1 MASSDDFKEFYR
13 ASYGRTLATVA
24 ALVGSKHEA
33 EDIAQEAYARALARW
48 SWLHGFDLPDA
59 WVRKVAVRLAVDS
72 SRRRRTRLAATLR
85 LASLRQPQ
93 APQPDDDLRYT
104 PLGAALLDLPIR
116 ERQVVVMHYLADL
129 PIDAIAQECG
139 LPAGTVKTRL
149 AAGRRHLAERL
160 AQHPE
165 AVS

>member
-1 MASSDDFKEFYR
+1 MASSDDFREFYR

-24 ALVGSKHEA
+24 ALVGSRPEA

-48 SWLHGFDLPDA
+48 SRLRGFDLPDA
-59 WVRKVAVRLAVDS
+59 WVRKVAVRLAVDA

-85 LASLRQPQ
+85 LAAVRQAQ

-104 PLGAALLDLPIR
+104 PLGAALLDLPIS
-116 ERQVVVMHYLADL
+116 ERQVVVLHYLADL
-129 PIDAIAQECG
+129 TIDAIAQECG